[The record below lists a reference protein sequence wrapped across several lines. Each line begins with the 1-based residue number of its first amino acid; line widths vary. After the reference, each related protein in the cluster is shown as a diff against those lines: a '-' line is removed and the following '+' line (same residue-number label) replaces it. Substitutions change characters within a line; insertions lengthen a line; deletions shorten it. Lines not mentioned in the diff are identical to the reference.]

1 MAAGLQTSII
11 SKEDNNFPTNKDG
24 RISKE
29 DNKVDDHPMAATIV
43 RTYNMKS
50 ESPSRVHTSVV

>member
-1 MAAGLQTSII
+1 MATGLQTSII

-29 DNKVDDHPMAATIV
+29 DNKAEDHPMAATIV
-43 RTYNMKS
+43 RTYNINS

>member
-1 MAAGLQTSII
+1 MATGLQTSII
-11 SKEDNNFPTNKDG
+11 SKEDNKA
-24 RISKE
+24 
-29 DNKVDDHPMAATIV
+29 DDHPMAATIV